1 MELNRVKHGIYDTL
15 KRICCTCTTVCMY
28 VCMYVYKKYTIYIC
42 IYIYYNI
49 LFAYT
54 HTHAHIHPHTHTHKH
69 AHMLASFDSSTWLK
83 HGRPLGPLKT
93 RKGKNASQRIK
104 LRDVG
109 VEALR
114 LSKKPYT
121 NLTTLNPKHL
131 CGALAAEDL
140 REVRLGCHSLIY
152 SGL

>member
-1 MELNRVKHGIYDTL
+1 MVYMIHSNEYAVLVQLYV
-15 KRICCTCTTVCMY
+15 CMCMY
-28 VCMYVYKKYTIYIC
+28 VCIQKIYYLY
-42 IYIYYNI
+42 IYIYIHIIIY
-49 LFAYT
+49 YSHTHT
-54 HTHAHIHPHTHTHKH
+54 HTHASTHTHTHKH
-69 AHMLASFDSSTWLK
+69 VHMLASFDSSTWLK

-140 REVRLGCHSLIY
+140 REVRPGCHSLIY

>member
-28 VCMYVYKKYTIYIC
+28 VCIQKYTIYIY
-42 IYIYYNI
+42 IYTYYNI

-54 HTHAHIHPHTHTHKH
+54 HTHTSTHTHTHKH
-69 AHMLASFDSSTWLK
+69 VHMLASFDSSTWLK

-104 LRDVG
+104 LRDVA

-121 NLTTLNPKHL
+121 NHTTLNPKHL

-152 SGL
+152 IRDCKGC